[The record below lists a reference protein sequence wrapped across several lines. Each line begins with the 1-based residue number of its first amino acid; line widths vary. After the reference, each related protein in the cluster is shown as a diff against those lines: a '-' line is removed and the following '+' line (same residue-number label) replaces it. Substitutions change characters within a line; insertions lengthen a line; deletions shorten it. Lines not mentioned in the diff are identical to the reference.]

1 MIIKCI
7 SLIVKKEI
15 GEGTV
20 LIKRTIIGG
29 DVTIVCS
36 KATDVTFT

>member
-15 GEGTV
+15 GEATI
-20 LIKRTIIGG
+20 LIQRTITGG
-29 DVTIVCS
+29 HVTIVCS
-36 KATDVTFT
+36 KATGVTFM